1 MVGCTTSRG
10 GKAPNPVVAVTTFTQ
25 AETTEA
31 VPGTG
36 GPWWNGL
43 ASTELEG
50 LISTALKNNQTV
62 AAARARLDQA
72 DATYRRAGAARLPTM
87 DARVKAD
94 KDVKAEDRR
103 LDRIEYGITASWE
116 IDFFGRLG
124 NTRRARAAD
133 RLSREHA
140 LAAARLA
147 LTASVAE
154 AYYGVIEQRLLLRLL
169 AQQEKAVVDYV
180 AIIQSRYDQGLISKI
195 DLLQQQGQL
204 ADIRSLVPDAESN
217 LRTQENLV
225 NTLLGAGPGS
235 ARPAETDPTFPALPS
250 LPSLGRP
257 DELLKKRPDLLAQQA
272 DLVAADA
279 DIGRAISERLP
290 RLVFGLD
297 ALRVAGRTSE
307 DPLVT
312 ATGTLVQPLLDWGSR
327 RAEVARTK
335 GVYTERLA
343 VFSQTFLDAVFEVE
357 NNVYRESRQK
367 ELLLRLE
374 ERRQL
379 LQASLDQARQRYVAG
394 LTDYLPVLTS
404 LQQLYTVEQRL
415 IREQR
420 RLVSFRIALHRAL
433 GGPVPSAEVRPA
445 K

>member
-1 MVGCTTSRG
+1 
-10 GKAPNPVVAVTTFTQ
+10 
-25 AETTEA
+25 
-31 VPGTG
+31 
-36 GPWWNGL
+36 
-43 ASTELEG
+43 
-50 LISTALKNNQTV
+50 
-62 AAARARLDQA
+62 
-72 DATYRRAGAARLPTM
+72 M

-235 ARPAETDPTFPALPS
+235 ARPAEADPAFPILPS

-257 DELLKKRPDLLAQQA
+257 DDLLKKRPDLLAQQA

-279 DIGRAISERLP
+279 EIGRAISERLP

-307 DPLVT
+307 DPLIT
-312 ATGTLVQPLLDWGSR
+312 AAGTLVQPLLDWGSR

-357 NNVYRESRQK
+357 NTVYRESRQK

-433 GGPVPSAEVRPA
+433 GGPVPATEVAPA